1 MPDSTVLTAGGVYVR
16 NRWND
21 RKWRFFG
28 NAEVFF
34 LDVIYILSGHYFV
47 ECDKTREETW
57 SDPGPGRDR
66 SRGPHQN
73 EGRILALSSER
84 LALEFCSG
92 NGYVC

>member
-1 MPDSTVLTAGGVYVR
+1 VPDSTVLTAGGVYVR